1 MTTGIIELAMI
12 NFKITGFG
20 NVSLV
25 IERPSGKTLSLKLG
39 EVVKAEIMD
48 ILPSGGVTLRIKGDF
63 ITAKTEMP
71 LREGAVAFFR
81 VTNLPSDGRDLK
93 LQFMGYKTDTSKAE
107 SQRSD
112 AFFASNEGRVISKLL
127 HELSSSIMDT
137 KTFNT
142 RVQSINSEILK
153 ALPQDINSMPK
164 EIRMRLQ
171 NLLQAG
177 LKITGQGIQARLD
190 SLMSQFPEGIKGHPL
205 IQAITNDLM
214 VGIED
219 LPQIPIK
226 VVLQDTGVVLEAKIR
241 AIAEMF
247 QRTEPSGNPET
258 ESRNQTQAAIPTQG
272 KDAAAHETKQPP
284 LQHDMSSIKRDL
296 KAGLLQLR
304 EFLAEQD
311 KEGVRT
317 FSGHD
322 LTSAQRQ
329 TALSNINGLLRD
341 IETFQLL
348 SKITDSFY
356 TFLPVNWRELM
367 DGEISFKRGHGDAKG
382 FSYSCRINLDL
393 EQFGELTIMVLMYN
407 RGFLV
412 SFAAES
418 PVLQKTLA
426 NNADILQESFNAQG
440 LNIKAITVMDRSNA
454 SLEQFERFESSE
466 KTINIKA

>member
-1 MTTGIIELAMI
+1 MKPCHLTTGIIELAMI

-127 HELSSSIMDT
+127 YELSSSIMDT

-190 SLMSQFPEGIKGHPL
+190 SLMSQFPEGINGHPL

-214 VGIED
+214 VGIEEMTRS
-219 LPQIPIK
+219 
-226 VVLQDTGVVLEAKIR
+226 LQGC
-241 AIAEMF
+241 
-247 QRTEPSGNPET
+247 
-258 ESRNQTQAAIPTQG
+258 
-272 KDAAAHETKQPP
+272 
-284 LQHDMSSIKRDL
+284 
-296 KAGLLQLR
+296 
-304 EFLAEQD
+304 
-311 KEGVRT
+311 
-317 FSGHD
+317 
-322 LTSAQRQ
+322 
-329 TALSNINGLLRD
+329 
-341 IETFQLL
+341 
-348 SKITDSFY
+348 
-356 TFLPVNWRELM
+356 FLPSTFTRRFPLISTGQLQRYWRLYTE
-367 DGEISFKRGHGDAKG
+367 
-382 FSYSCRINLDL
+382 
-393 EQFGELTIMVLMYN
+393 
-407 RGFLV
+407 
-412 SFAAES
+412 
-418 PVLQKTLA
+418 
-426 NNADILQESFNAQG
+426 
-440 LNIKAITVMDRSNA
+440 
-454 SLEQFERFESSE
+454 
-466 KTINIKA
+466 